1 MKYKV
6 TVDTDEGFVRVTA
19 YESIT
24 GNLERAFAEEAIA
37 VAKQSGVVCYLVDV
51 RGMPNIANPSDQY
64 RLSYEDMR
72 TFGLAKTSRI
82 AILVGADDR
91 SHNFIETVFRN
102 AGYDCRLFVNEDDAQ
117 NWLRQ

>member
-1 MKYKV
+1 LQK
-6 TVDTDEGFVRVTA
+6 
-19 YESIT
+19 
-24 GNLERAFAEEAIA
+24 
-37 VAKQSGVVCYLVDV
+37 KQSQLQSKVAWLDV

-102 AGYDCRLFVNEDDAQ
+102 AGYNCRLFVNEDDAR